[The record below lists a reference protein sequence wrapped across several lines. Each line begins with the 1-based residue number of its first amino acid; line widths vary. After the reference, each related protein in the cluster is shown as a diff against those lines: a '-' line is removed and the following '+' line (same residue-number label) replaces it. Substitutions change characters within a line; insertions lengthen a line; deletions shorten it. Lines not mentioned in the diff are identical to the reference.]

1 MLPSVIGGPGRCLG
15 SLDDDTRLPE
25 HDRADA
31 VGDVLRVRAISACVS
46 PLRSRSWLKLRQN
59 DGPSCGGIMGE
70 LALQATKDGTLVLTI
85 TNGVGQPAQ
94 VELAI
99 ETIEKLKGQ

>member
-1 MLPSVIGGPGRCLG
+1 
-15 SLDDDTRLPE
+15 
-25 HDRADA
+25 
-31 VGDVLRVRAISACVS
+31 
-46 PLRSRSWLKLRQN
+46 
-59 DGPSCGGIMGE
+59 MGE

-99 ETIEKLKGQ
+99 ETIEKLKGQIEASLVLARVRRAAIRQRQIEAELLGGQSVAIG

>member
-1 MLPSVIGGPGRCLG
+1 
-15 SLDDDTRLPE
+15 
-25 HDRADA
+25 
-31 VGDVLRVRAISACVS
+31 
-46 PLRSRSWLKLRQN
+46 
-59 DGPSCGGIMGE
+59 MGE

-99 ETIEKLKGQ
+99 ETIEKLKGQIEASLVLARVRRAAIRQRQIEAGLLGGQSVAIG